1 MEKEKMTGTVD
12 RSKLIIP
19 AVAPLYEGL
28 SCIAYPLM
36 RIVIGGFLIPHGMQK
51 LFGLFG
57 GAGMEGVIAG
67 FTKMGLEPAPLL
79 AYMAGCTEF
88 FGGILIVLGLFTR
101 VAAAGAF
108 ILLITAASHV
118 HYANGFFAGKGGYEY
133 ALLWAVMAFYVF
145 IKGGGHCSL
154 DRKIGKEF

>member
-1 MEKEKMTGTVD
+1 MTAKVD

-28 SCIAYPLM
+28 GCVAYPLM
-36 RIVIGGFLIPHGMQK
+36 RIVVGGFLIPHGMQK
-51 LFGLFG
+51 LFGMWG
-57 GAGMEGVIAG
+57 GSGIEGVIAG
-67 FTKMGLEPAPLL
+67 FSKMGLEPAPLL
-79 AYMAGCTEF
+79 AYLAGGTEF

-101 VAAAGAF
+101 VAAAGAT
-108 ILLITAASHV
+108 ILLLTAAIHV
-118 HYANGFFAGKGGYEY
+118 HYANGFFAGKGGYEF

>member
-1 MEKEKMTGTVD
+1 MAEKLD
-12 RSKLIIP
+12 RTKLIIP

-28 SCIAYPLM
+28 DCIAYPLM
-36 RIVIGGFLIPHGMQK
+36 RIVVGGFLIPHGMQK
-51 LFGLFG
+51 LFGMWG
-57 GAGMEGVIAG
+57 GSGIEGVIAG
-67 FTKMGLEPAPLL
+67 FSKMGLEPAPLL
-79 AYMAGCTEF
+79 AYLAGGTEF

-101 VAAAGAF
+101 VAAAGAT
-108 ILLITAASHV
+108 ILLLTAAIHV
-118 HYANGFFAGKGGYEY
+118 HYANGFFAGKGGYEF